1 MHRKPQGEAAA
12 YIKAYFARFPEIRD
26 YMERTKAFCRDHGYV
41 ETLFGRRCHM
51 PGIKDSNPARRAFS
65 ERAAINAPLQG
76 TAADII
82 RRAMSR
88 LPARLAAEGLKAVML
103 LQVHDELVFEVPE
116 AEVTQAAAV
125 IKSVME
131 TACAPA
137 VTLSVPLVVETGSAS
152 NWGAAH

>member
-1 MHRKPQGEAAA
+1 
-12 YIKAYFARFPEIRD
+12 
-26 YMERTKAFCRDHGYV
+26 
-41 ETLFGRRCHM
+41 
-51 PGIKDSNPARRAFS
+51 
-65 ERAAINAPLQG
+65 
-76 TAADII
+76 
-82 RRAMSR
+82 
-88 LPARLAAEGLKAVML
+88 ML